1 MINIFSE
8 RKFFAPTYTIGK
20 LSIRNIFSCDTLED
34 PVRDLN
40 KDGDLDDP
48 GEGKIPG
55 KTAIPYGRYKVII
68 KYSPKFK
75 RKIPWIL
82 NVKHF
87 TDIRI
92 HALNWPTE
100 TDGCI
105 GVGEN
110 KVKGGLVNARK
121 TERRLT
127 ALLAAY
133 EDAGEE
139 IFINVI

>member
-1 MINIFSE
+1 MVNIFSE
-8 RKFFAPTYTIGK
+8 RRFFAPTYTIGRMT
-20 LSIRNIFSCDTLED
+20 IRNIFSCDTLED

-55 KTAIPYGRYKVII
+55 KTAIPYGRYKVEIR
-68 KYSPKFK
+68 YSPKFK

-82 NVKHF
+82 DVKNF

-92 HALNWPTE
+92 HALTWATQ

-110 KVKGGLVNARK
+110 KVKGGLIHSK
-121 TERRLT
+121 DTERKLT
-127 ALLAAY
+127 AFLLAY
-133 EDAGEE
+133 EEAGEE
-139 IFINVI
+139 IYINVI